1 MMTAFWF
8 CFIPLFVA
16 TDAVGSLPFYIGITG
31 KLERNRLHRLTLQ
44 SVVTSILVALVF
56 LLIGNKIL
64 KFLGMAM
71 SDFMIAGGI
80 ILFIFSII
88 DLMNWGCA
96 ADAQASGEDFGV
108 VPLTVPYMVGPAVLT
123 TGLLL
128 IGQYGFFLTTTA
140 LVLNMLINGA
150 TLWFAGGISRVLG
163 RTISLVLSKL
173 ASLLLAAYGVMMV
186 RKGVE
191 MILMT
196 R

>member
-16 TDAVGSLPFYIGITG
+16 TDAVGSLPFYIGLTG
-31 KLERNRLHRLTLQ
+31 KLERKRLRRITLR
-44 SVVTSILVALVF
+44 SVVTGIIVALVF

-71 SDFMIAGGI
+71 SDFMVAGGV

-88 DLMNWGCA
+88 DLMNLSNQGN
-96 ADAQASGEDFGV
+96 ADVQGEDFGV

-128 IGQYGFFLTTTA
+128 IGQYGFVLTTTA
-140 LVLNMLINGA
+140 LVINMVLNGA
-150 TLWFAGGISRVLG
+150 TLWFAGGISRMLG
-163 RTISLVLSKL
+163 HTVSLVLSKL

-186 RKGVE
+186 RRGLE
-191 MILMT
+191 MLI